1 MTADILPT
9 RQQKIGMRVSPVVLA
24 DRQWALPA
32 LGCGFLPKQIRKRS
46 RNAALRFS
54 KVPLI
59 LHWRK

>member
-24 DRQWALPA
+24 DRWWALPA
-32 LGCGFLPKQIRKRS
+32 LGFGFLTKQIRKRL
-46 RNAALRFS
+46 RNAVLISS